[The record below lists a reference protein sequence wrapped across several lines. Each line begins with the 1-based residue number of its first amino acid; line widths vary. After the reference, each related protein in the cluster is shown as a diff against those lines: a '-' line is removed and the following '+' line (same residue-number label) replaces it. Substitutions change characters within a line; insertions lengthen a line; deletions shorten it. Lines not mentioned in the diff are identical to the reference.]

1 MLDTEAN
8 RAVRFAMRFRNSPVL
23 TICISLNS
31 MNEENVISPE
41 AGLFLFLSLSRY
53 FPPTINRSAR
63 WWPKLDRPHGAR
75 VRHFHRRFRGK
86 SPAILRGRFKG
97 ADVFFSSLNG
107 KLPLYC

>member
-31 MNEENVISPE
+31 MNEENVISPG
-41 AGLFLFLSLSRY
+41 AGLFLSLGI
-53 FPPTINRSAR
+53 FHATINRSAR

-97 ADVFFSSLNG
+97 ADVFFS
-107 KLPLYC
+107 P